1 MDQFTVVDQ
10 LGAGAFGRALLCRD
24 KSTRE
29 FVVIKEI
36 RCVDKNARDEARREA
51 ELLRKHSH
59 PNVCR
64 LIASF
69 SSDEQK
75 RFYLVLEHCDGGDL
89 SQAISKRRSERRPYP
104 EHEAASIFVMITLAL
119 RHVHAR
125 RIVHRDVKAANVF
138 LTKKGV
144 AKLGDF
150 GVSRQLDVSGGGAT
164 QLASTRI
171 GTPYYLAPE
180 IFEGKPYGRS
190 ADVWSLG
197 VLFYEILVLRMPF
210 EANSLAALCVK
221 ITQSRAPNVIGYS
234 ADCAELV
241 ASLLH
246 KDASQRPLTDA
257 LVKDAYVRK
266 HMPSAVAAARST
278 RINANDTTRD
288 DTTDEES
295 DTSVVITKRVE
306 DMLPAGLGAEYA
318 RCRAEALRNR
328 RHQEGDPA
336 EAPSP
341 RRTTE
346 RRKQAAAFQQ
356 ADAARQKEL
365 QQAASQQYRE
375 NRRFRAAR
383 VREERE
389 RIVSGGCAD
398 DVVEETAQN
407 YQTKLADQYR
417 ENRAKARSYE
427 RRARDDL
434 QGPCVDL
441 RGAARGA
448 ANLEK
453 RMREKREKE
462 AHDRDLRDALAEEA
476 ARYQAEARHA
486 KQAVALDFTEAP
498 RRKPPRRLARQACP
512 PPEEEGAD

>member
-36 RCVDKNARDEARREA
+36 RCADKAARDEARREA

-69 SSDEQK
+69 SSDEHK

-89 SQAISKRRSERRPYP
+89 SQSIARRRSERTPYK

-138 LTKKGV
+138 LTKRGV

-180 IFEGKPYGRS
+180 IFEGKAYGRS

-210 EANSLAALCVK
+210 EANSLAALCLK

-234 ADCAELV
+234 AACSELV

-246 KDASQRPLTDA
+246 KNAEKRPLTDA

-266 HMPSAVAAARST
+266 HMPNAVAAARSQ
-278 RINANDTTRD
+278 RINANDTTQD
-288 DTTDEES
+288 DTTDEE
-295 DTSVVITKRVE
+295 DVVATVVTKRVE

-318 RCRAEALRNR
+318 RCRVEALRNR

-346 RRKQAAAFQQ
+346 RRKQAAASQQ

-365 QQAASQQYRE
+365 RHAASQQYRE

-389 RIVSGGCAD
+389 RISEGGCAD
-398 DVVEETAQN
+398 DTPEADPRDYKE
-407 YQTKLADQYR
+407 KLADQYR

-453 RMREKREKE
+453 RMREKAAKE
-462 AHDRDLRDALAEEA
+462 AHDRDLRDALSEEA

-498 RRKPPRRLARQACP
+498 RRKPPRRLASRVP
-512 PPEEEGAD
+512 PEEGAD

>member
-1 MDQFTVVDQ
+1 MDQFVVVDQ

-69 SSDEQK
+69 ASDEQK

-246 KDASQRPLTDA
+246 KDAEKRPLTDA

-266 HMPSAVAAARST
+266 HMPTAVAAARST
-278 RINANDTTRD
+278 RINANDTTQD
-288 DTTDEES
+288 DTTDEE
-295 DTSVVITKRVE
+295 DVVETVITKRVE

-341 RRTTE
+341 RRTA
-346 RRKQAAAFQQ
+346 RRDQALALQRAYEE
-356 ADAARQKEL
+356 RQKEL

-407 YQTKLADQYR
+407 YRMKLADQYR

-498 RRKPPRRLARQACP
+498 RRKPPRRLSSRVSCP
-512 PPEEEGAD
+512 EEGAD

>member
-1 MDQFTVVDQ
+1 MVDQ

-24 KSTRE
+24 KTTRE

-36 RCVDKNARDEARREA
+36 RCADKAARDEARREA

-69 SSDEQK
+69 ASDEQK

-89 SQAISKRRSERRPYP
+89 SQAISKRRTERKPYQ
-104 EHEAASIFVMITLAL
+104 ENEAASIFVMITLAL

-210 EANSLAALCVK
+210 EAPSLAALCRA
-221 ITQSRAPNVIGYS
+221 ITQSRPPNVIGYS

-241 ASLLH
+241 ASLLN
-246 KDASQRPLTDA
+246 KNAEKRPLTDQ
-257 LVKDAYVRK
+257 LVKDPYVRK
-266 HMPSAVAAARST
+266 HMPNAVAAARST
-278 RINANDTTRD
+278 RINANDTTQD

-306 DMLPAGLGAEYA
+306 EMLPAGLGAEYA

-341 RRTTE
+341 RRTARQHHDRE
-346 RRKQAAAFQQ
+346 

-365 QQAASQQYRE
+365 QQAASQQYCE

-389 RIVSGGCAD
+389 RISEGGRAD

-427 RRARDDL
+427 RRAREDL
-434 QGPCVDL
+434 EGPCVDL

-498 RRKPPRRLARQACP
+498 RRRPPRRLARQAGP
-512 PPEEEGAD
+512 PPEEGAD

>member
-36 RCVDKNARDEARREA
+36 RCADKAARDEARREA

-89 SQAISKRRSERRPYP
+89 SQSIAKRRTERRPYP
-104 EHEAASIFVMITLAL
+104 EHEAASIFVMVTLAL

-150 GVSRQLDVSGGGAT
+150 GVSRQLDVSGGAT

-246 KDASQRPLTDA
+246 KNADKRPLTDA
-257 LVKDAYVRK
+257 LVKDPYVRK

-278 RINANDTTRD
+278 RINANDTTQD

-306 DMLPAGLGAEYA
+306 EMLPAGLGAEYA

-346 RRKQAAAFQQ
+346 RRKQAAASEQ
-356 ADAARQKEL
+356 AFAARRKEL

-398 DVVEETAQN
+398 DVVEETARD
-407 YQTKLADQYR
+407 YREKLADQYR

-427 RRARDDL
+427 RRAREDL
-434 QGPCVDL
+434 EGPCVDL